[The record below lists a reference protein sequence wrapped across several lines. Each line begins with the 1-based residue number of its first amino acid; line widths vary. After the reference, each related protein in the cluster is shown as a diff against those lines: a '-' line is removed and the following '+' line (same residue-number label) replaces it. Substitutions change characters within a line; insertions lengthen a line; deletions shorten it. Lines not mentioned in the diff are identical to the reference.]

1 MYALWVIMV
10 KQTAVRELGIAWNQR
25 ELELQRRA
33 NKILEELNN
42 QGTLFLSLADLRI
55 LLERL
60 LA

>member
-1 MYALWVIMV
+1 MV
-10 KQTAVRELGIAWNQR
+10 KKTAVRELGIAWNRR

-42 QGTLFLSLADLRI
+42 QGTLFLSLADLRV